1 MQGAKQKL
9 INILSGWKN
18 YVFENEEVEKMAK
31 HRAIYCATCDNA
43 VYGLVASLVGDEIK
57 EIKGM
62 VCNGCETNI
71 KCPLSAKLRSP
82 NENCPKGLWQAK

>member
-18 YVFENEEVEKMAK
+18 YVFENEEVETMAK
-31 HRAIYCATCDNA
+31 NRAVHCATCENA
-43 VYGLVASLVGDEIK
+43 EYGFVQSLINDEIK
-57 EIKGM
+57 DIKGM
-62 VCNGCETNI
+62 ICNKCD
-71 KCPLSAKLRSP
+71 CPLSAKLRSP